1 MEKTNYKLK
10 MANDYITIAN
20 GFKKIANKYRS
31 IIDLDKKYCT
41 ECAEL
46 YDYISERF
54 YDISASNMRVK

>member
-1 MEKTNYKLK
+1 MEKTNNKLK

-20 GFKKIANKYRS
+20 GFKKTANKYRS
-31 IIDLDKKYCT
+31 IIDLDEKYCT

-54 YDISASNMRVK
+54 RNISVRIMK